1 MDDILG
7 GLSQQLK
14 ELERYKAKY
23 GPLDDETP
31 LPTPRP
37 GRFIEE

>member
-7 GLSQQLK
+7 ELGEQLE
-14 ELERYKAKY
+14 ELARYKAKY

-31 LPTPRP
+31 LPTSVPT
-37 GRFIEE
+37 GSN